1 MMRYHEEFS
10 LRTWT
15 KKMKAFL
22 FGRSNIHPS
31 CQVLLKDN
39 LTEDNFQRIL
49 AVIWESSAQVTGTKH
64 IKWQNSFHVFVSQ
77 TLEETIY
84 LCIENKKPPTY
95 FKTLLETLKV
105 LCDFFYGD
113 LTPRDETLTR

>member
-1 MMRYHEEFS
+1 M
-10 LRTWT
+10 
-15 KKMKAFL
+15 
-22 FGRSNIHPS
+22 
-31 CQVLLKDN
+31 
-39 LTEDNFQRIL
+39 
-49 AVIWESSAQVTGTKH
+49 
-64 IKWQNSFHVFVSQ
+64 SFQ

-113 LTPRDETLTR
+113 LTPRDETLTRLKRTHISDSYGKIWVI

>member
-1 MMRYHEEFS
+1 MFS
-10 LRTWT
+10 
-15 KKMKAFL
+15 
-22 FGRSNIHPS
+22 I
-31 CQVLLKDN
+31 
-39 LTEDNFQRIL
+39 
-49 AVIWESSAQVTGTKH
+49 
-64 IKWQNSFHVFVSQ
+64 SQ

>member
-1 MMRYHEEFS
+1 MF
-10 LRTWT
+10 
-15 KKMKAFL
+15 F
-22 FGRSNIHPS
+22 
-31 CQVLLKDN
+31 
-39 LTEDNFQRIL
+39 
-49 AVIWESSAQVTGTKH
+49 
-64 IKWQNSFHVFVSQ
+64 Q

-113 LTPRDETLTR
+113 LTPRDETLTRLKRTHISHS